1 MSTRRRENDD
11 PSLRELLDL
20 SQRLTKRARM
30 ENGDD
35 DVISSSSEGEGDS
48 ESDIG
53 EPSELDAPLPADED
67 GYVQGSI
74 VRIKLRN
81 FVTYD
86 YCEFNPGPQ
95 LNMIIGPNGTGK
107 STIVCAIALGLGG
120 TPALLGRAKNIAE
133 FVKTGEDEAMIQI
146 ELKRTGG
153 RPNAVIQRTIQKS
166 NNQSSWRLDGRP
178 SPQNKVMSVISD
190 LNVQVDNLCQ
200 FLPQDKVAEFAQLT
214 PTSLLTKTQEAA
226 GEKQL
231 LQWQQ
236 QLIEWRNEER
246 ELQKSFDSDQEHIK
260 SLKDRNQY
268 LERDVLKMQQRAEL
282 LKRIALLEAQ
292 LPLARYTDAKR
303 EYDEAKEAE
312 KEELERVKALEEEL
326 GPIKEVLQQTEQA
339 KAEAEQHKRNLG
351 KEVMEYS
358 TRLTKISDAVK
369 RSTAETRRTQDR
381 IKTIHSQQEKRKQ
394 AIAQLE
400 ERIKRAKSNTGDEPP
415 SKDTSEIDEAIA
427 EIDQKETNIQVER
440 NAAKRDRT
448 ELADRLKNNNIA
460 IQKTQ
465 RDVKEAN
472 DRIQRRLAL
481 IREHLPDT
489 AAALNWLRENRSMF
503 KGKIHG
509 PIGMNLNI
517 KDTRYANLVESI
529 LGGIRGRHL
538 KAFVCEL
545 KEDYELFTREVMDKQ
560 KLRVTAYWPKLNPN
574 DLDVQAPMSNEDLR
588 KKFGLDYFVHELL
601 DGPQYVIKS
610 LAQSCYINLVP
621 VSLRQLD
628 ENRLAQS
635 GVFQKFAMNDSIYEV
650 KSYSFG
656 QGGQQTNVRAIR
668 RSEFFTDSL
677 DNDRRHQ
684 LSSRLAELEQIK
696 ENLEGKIK
704 DFEKNERHLNQ
715 KLEELRYARNEK
727 KATKRDI
734 QMARMRW
741 EQMKAKIDEMED
753 ELESKKAEPENSED
767 MIKKLKEEMTEQV
780 KERAG
785 LSARFMN
792 TLKEHVNKIT
802 ERNISELAV
811 IQAAGKCTAA
821 KEYSR
826 NQTIVLEQAK
836 QAYRQVASN
845 CQQKRHRLQT
855 FREGAERAGRNL
867 EPELKEEFREI
878 RNQWRENGCL
888 EQSTYEIENEIN
900 SSKAKADTLKT
911 NNPKALEQFE
921 ARKKEINILSE
932 KIATSEAK
940 LNSLKEKIHKVKN
953 EWEPRLTA
961 VVSKISDKFS
971 EALQRIGCAGE
982 VCVHQEEDFDKW
994 GIEIRVK
1001 FRDNE
1006 KLQLL
1011 TGQRQSGGERAVST
1025 ILYLM
1030 ALQNLARSPFRVVDE
1045 INQGMDP
1052 RNERM
1057 IHEQIVKGASKPGT
1071 AQYFL
1076 ITPKLLPDLYYNERM
1091 RVLCIYNGE
1100 WQPKRLKPLTEYL
1113 KRARAAA

>member
-1 MSTRRRENDD
+1 MSTRRRLDD
-11 PSLRELLDL
+11 DSGLDI
-20 SQRLTKRARM
+20 SQRSVKRART
-30 ENGDD
+30 ENDNG
-35 DVISSSSEGEGDS
+35 VISSSSEEDS
-48 ESDIG
+48 DSDIG

-74 VRIKLRN
+74 VKIKLRN

-86 YCEFNPGPQ
+86 YCEFSPGPQ

-153 RPNAVIQRTIQKS
+153 RPNAVIQRTIQKT
-166 NNQSSWRLDGRP
+166 NNQSSWRLDGKP
-178 SPQNKVMSVISD
+178 SPQNRVMAVISE

-214 PTSLLTKTQEAA
+214 PTALLTKTQEAA
-226 GEKQL
+226 GEKEL
-231 LQWQQ
+231 LGWHQ

-246 ELQKSFDSDQEHIK
+246 ELQKSFESDQDHLK

-268 LERDVLKMQQRAEL
+268 LERDVLKMQQQAEL
-282 LKRIALLEAQ
+282 LKRVEILEAQ
-292 LPLARYTDAKR
+292 LPLSRYTDARR
-303 EYDEAKEAE
+303 EYEEAKEAE
-312 KEELERVKALEEEL
+312 KEELEHVKALEEEL

-339 KAEAEQHKRNLG
+339 KAAAEQNKRDLS
-351 KEVMEYS
+351 KEVTELS
-358 TRLTKISDAVK
+358 TRLNKISEAVK
-369 RSTAETRRTQDR
+369 QSNSETKRTQDK
-381 IKTIHSQQEKRKQ
+381 IKTIHSQQEKHKQ
-394 AIAQLE
+394 AIVQLE
-400 ERIKRAKSNTGDEPP
+400 ERIRRAKSNIGSDPP
-415 SKDTSEIDEAIA
+415 SNDTTEIDEAIA
-427 EIDQKETNIQVER
+427 EIDQKDTNIQVEM
-440 NAAKRDRT
+440 NAVKRD
-448 ELADRLKNNNIA
+448 KNEIKERQASNNGA
-460 IQKTQ
+460 IHKTKIEI
-465 RDVKEAN
+465 KESN
-472 DRIQRRLAL
+472 DRIHRRLAF
-481 IREHLPDT
+481 IREHHPDT
-489 AAALNWLRENRSMF
+489 AKAYVWLRENRDMF
-503 KGKIHG
+503 KGRIHG
-509 PIGMNLNI
+509 PIGMMLNI
-517 KDTRYANLVESI
+517 KDARYANLVESV
-529 LGGIRGRHL
+529 LGGIRGSHL
-538 KAFVCEL
+538 KSFICER
-545 KEDYELFTREVMDKQ
+545 EDDYRLFAREVMDKQ
-560 KLRVTAYWPKLNPN
+560 GLRVTAYWP
-574 DLDVQAPMSNEDLR
+574 DLDDLEVQSPMSQEDLR
-588 KKFGLDYFVHELL
+588 NKFGMDYFVHELL
-601 DGPQYVIKS
+601 EGPQYVIKA
-610 LAQSCYINLVP
+610 LAESCYIHLVP
-621 VSLRQLD
+621 VSLRQLN
-628 ENRLAQS
+628 ENRIAQS
-635 GVFQKFAMNDSIYEV
+635 GVFRKFAMNDSIYEV
-650 KSYSFG
+650 RKYNFG
-656 QGGQQTNVRAIR
+656 QGGQQTTVRAVR

-677 DNDRRHQ
+677 DSDRRKQ
-684 LSSRLAELEQIK
+684 LTNKLSELEQIQQNLDDK
-696 ENLEGKIK
+696 VKKMEKIENELV
-704 DFEKNERHLNQ
+704 Q
-715 KLEELRYARNEK
+715 KLNDLRYARNDK

-741 EQMKAKIDEMED
+741 EQMRAKIDEMED
-753 ELESKKAEPENSED
+753 ELQSKRAEPENSED
-767 MIKKLKEEMTEQV
+767 LIKELKKEMVAQV

-792 TLKEHVNKIT
+792 TLKDHVNRIT

-836 QAYRQVASN
+836 QAHRQVASN

-855 FREGAERAGRNL
+855 FRESAERAGRNL
-867 EPELKEEFREI
+867 APELKEEFRQI
-878 RNQWRENGCL
+878 RNQWRENGSL
-888 EQSTYEIENEIN
+888 EQSTYEIEEEIN
-900 SSKAKADTLKT
+900 RSKAKADTLKT

-921 ARKKEINILSE
+921 ARKREIDQLSE
-932 KIATSEAK
+932 KIEGNQQK
-940 LNSLKEKIHKVKN
+940 LDSLKDKILNVKN
-953 EWEPRLTA
+953 QWEPRLTT

-971 EALQRIGCAGE
+971 DALQRIGCAGE

-1113 KRARAAA
+1113 RRARASA